1 MRIRRGCDSLLN
13 RISSGICENATEIH
27 RSELQRLGRRAAAE
41 SQFQDMVSDV
51 KDRLARK
58 ACLIAELAFAVR
70 SVEFPNRAA

>member
-27 RSELQRLGRRAAAE
+27 RFELQRLGRRAAAE
-41 SQFQDMVSDV
+41 SQFEEMVTDV

-58 ACLIAELAFAVR
+58 ASLITQLAFAVG
-70 SVEFPNRAA
+70 SVEFPNKAA